1 MRVDVEDILR
11 KNDEVGKLT
20 DFQRA
25 FCFFTAP
32 GKRRSER
39 VAVNRLRH
47 GEPLLGGEACFW
59 LTFQRFARGRRFNSL
74 PRIESHG
81 RPIAAEGQAGSCSKA
96 GLSSPTR
103 GM

>member
-47 GEPLLGGEACFW
+47 GEPLLGDEGCLW
-59 LTFQRFARGRRFNSL
+59 LTFQRLARDRSWDSL
-74 PRIESHG
+74 PRIESHD
-81 RPIAAEGQAGSCSKA
+81 RPIAADGSPASGIRAC
-96 GLSSPTR
+96 LPDP
-103 GM
+103 